1 MSGARSRPER
11 EGRLESEART
21 VDGTTAEE
29 QVLSLQ
35 SAIGNAAF
43 SRLVTQGIAP
53 TLSRKGM
60 KGGPKGRKFGGDPA
74 ATPVPEAPPEVH
86 SHAWKGGGSK
96 GRKGGKRGGKAVA
109 SSGPGMLAKG
119 ATGSRVTALQF
130 DLSTHAGHPI
140 AVDGI
145 FGPETDGA
153 VRAFQGEEGLVVDGI
168 VGPLTSAALNRRK
181 GGRVPGRLKWG
192 DVTLKG

>member
-1 MSGARSRPER
+1 MSGGRSRAEQ
-11 EGRLESEART
+11 EGTHESEART

-35 SAIGNAAF
+35 SAVGNAAL
-43 SRLVTQGIAP
+43 SRLVTQGLAP
-53 TLSRKGM
+53 TLSRKGI
-60 KGGPKGRKFGGDPA
+60 KGGPKGRKFGGPPI
-74 ATPVPEAPPEVH
+74 ATDIPEAPPEVH
-86 SHAWKGGGSK
+86 HHAWKGSAK

-109 SSGPGMLAKG
+109 SSGSGMLAQG
-119 ATGSRVTALQF
+119 ATGPRVTALQF
-130 DLSTHAGHPI
+130 DLSTHAGHPV

-153 VRAFQGEEGLVVDGI
+153 VRAFQGEQGLAVDGI
-168 VGPLTSAALNRRK
+168 VGPLTSAALNRHK
-181 GGRVPGRLKWG
+181 GGRVPGTLKWS

>member
-1 MSGARSRPER
+1 MSGGRSRAEQ
-11 EGRLESEART
+11 EGTHESEART

-43 SRLVTQGIAP
+43 SRLVTQGLAP
-53 TLSRKGM
+53 TLSRKGI
-60 KGGPKGRKFGGDPA
+60 KGGPKGRKFGGPPI
-74 ATPVPEAPPEVH
+74 ATDMPDVPPEVH
-86 SHAWKGGGSK
+86 HHAWKGGGSK
-96 GRKGGKRGGKAVA
+96 GKKGGKRGGKWPAP
-109 SSGPGMLAKG
+109 SGSGMLATG
-119 ATGSRVTALQF
+119 ATGPRVTALQF

-181 GGRVPGRLKWG
+181 GRRVPGRLKWS